1 MEALPL
7 KKQIPLVLLMLL
19 LTSCSVAFAQEAL
32 RATTAP
38 NQAVLSSL
46 STLPEADVLV
56 FVNPPR
62 ILNEAIP
69 KFMPEKDVAQMRI
82 AFEDIRK
89 NAGVDPSKVDY
100 IVIASRFRKPA
111 ADLSF
116 VPPEYMVVAGG
127 DFSSDS
133 LLTLA
138 RMASGGKL
146 RDEKYGSKTLSLMII
161 DPIVKEAEKNPLLR
175 SFAEIGIVALTTNT
189 IAVGSPAYLRA
200 AIDAADG
207 TGRISTTSLNSL
219 LRDPNALVSA
229 AGSPW
234 TSFSKTFGL
243 RGTELTPREPRC
255 DSQLGDFYV
264 ALTMD
269 ATNFM
274 LRGYMHADNPDTA
287 KIINNLLSGLMAHTA
302 SVPDKTAQAALKTIT
317 FRAEENEV
325 VLHADIPQQMATD
338 FIKQMM
344 QPKKE
349 EAAAPATK
357 TTPAK
362 KRTPVRRKRRG

>member
-1 MEALPL
+1 L
-7 KKQIPLVLLMLL
+7 KKQIPLLL
-19 LTSCSVAFAQEAL
+19 LLITLLFTTSSAVSAQEAL
-32 RATTAP
+32 RATTSP

-56 FVNPPR
+56 YVNPPR
-62 ILNEAIP
+62 ILNEAVP
-69 KFMPEKDVAQMRI
+69 KFMPEKDVAQMRT

-89 NAGVDPSKVDY
+89 NVGVDPSKVEY

-111 ADLSF
+111 ANLSF
-116 VPPEYMVVAGG
+116 VPPEFMVVAGG
-127 DFSSDS
+127 DFSADS
-133 LLTLA
+133 LLSLA

-161 DPIVKEAEKNPLLR
+161 DPIVKEAEKNPLLK
-175 SFAEIGIVALTTNT
+175 SFTEIGIVSLTANT

-200 AIDAADG
+200 AIDAGDG

-243 RGTELTPREPRC
+243 RGTETTAREPRC

-264 ALTMD
+264 GLTMD
-269 ATNFM
+269 AANFM

-287 KIINNLLSGLMAHTA
+287 KIINNLLSGLMAHAA
-302 SVPDKTAQAALKTIT
+302 SVPDKTAQAALKTIS

-325 VLHADIPQQMATD
+325 VLHADIPQQMAMD
-338 FIKQMM
+338 FIKQMT
-344 QPKKE
+344 QPAKKE
-349 EAAAPATK
+349 EPATSTK
-357 TTPAK
+357 PTTPAK
-362 KRTPVRRKRRG
+362 KRTPVRRKKRG